1 MSYDSAWCHDRDIV
15 VIAYSLKMYLS
26 VDVHAKSINWN
37 VCMLVFQQRI
47 WRLNV
52 ITSHVYVSKLK
63 LNDECLELLIDCHK
77 KYIFSRLTAK
87 DFKGRQCGG
96 CQPTPK
102 EKEHR
107 KLWYTCS
114 VIVECH
120 RELQP
125 NCIVLYFRERQH
137 QFPFCK
143 PRLIILCT
151 CLNVLILMWETCYV
165 IDFFVG

>member
-1 MSYDSAWCHDRDIV
+1 
-15 VIAYSLKMYLS
+15 MYLS

-114 VIVECH
+114 VIVGWH
-120 RELQP
+120 WELQP
-125 NCIVLYFRERQH
+125 NCTVLYFCEHQH
-137 QFPFCK
+137 QCPLQATSSHIVYRCKCVNFDVRYMLYYWFPCCISYYELK
-143 PRLIILCT
+143 L
-151 CLNVLILMWETCYV
+151 
-165 IDFFVG
+165 